1 MPLCLFRLQHYETT
15 RSAVAERP
23 RGAMLRVILLFLC
36 VFNKWWIS
44 ASDCMMRRFAADNPS
59 TLSCMMRTAGPMAWK
74 PRSALSEG
82 FFLALWPGSTRIRS
96 AGGIFG
102 FRWLVY
108 SLRYWPGGEG
118 DGDADY
124 LPLVSLNIW
133 LSHPWSLKIA
143 RIDRS
148 AFQWLLS
155 YLVSFKTYIYLSK
168 IEIVSHPSYM
178 PRSSPLLGGSPSEYC
193 HKVWYKKTRM
203 VWLPD
208 GGKSLMTCLPIW
220 TGYRHVTDSLLQH
233 SPRYAYTPRGWSSRH
248 SAFSIDGQSL

>member
-1 MPLCLFRLQHYETT
+1 MGPAFKLLLPRHGDSRRGVVLGRVCLLRCHCVCFDCSIMRQQGQLSQKGRAAQCFVSFFFSYAFLINDGSLPVTVWCDALLLTTPRRWAAWCARPDAKIET
-15 RSAVAERP
+15 
-23 RGAMLRVILLFLC
+23 
-36 VFNKWWIS
+36 
-44 ASDCMMRRFAADNPS
+44 
-59 TLSCMMRTAGPMAWK
+59 
-74 PRSALSEG
+74 
-82 FFLALWPGSTRIRS
+82 GSTRIRS

-143 RIDRS
+143 RINRS

-193 HKVWYKKTRM
+193 HKVWYKKN
-203 VWLPD
+203 
-208 GGKSLMTCLPIW
+208 
-220 TGYRHVTDSLLQH
+220 
-233 SPRYAYTPRGWSSRH
+233 
-248 SAFSIDGQSL
+248 